1 MDKLIDA
8 ISEYARDTENAEKNY
23 NLAMLYE
30 SIGQYAAAVSY
41 FLRAAERTEDKD
53 LSYECLL
60 KVALCY
66 DRHANRH
73 NTVRGIYKH
82 AITFLPRR
90 PEAYYFLAKFEN
102 YYQNFPD
109 GYLIAQLG
117 LEFADFSSPSLRDP
131 MEYLGK
137 PGLIFEKAVA
147 SWWWGKGRESRELF
161 HYLADNHRTDLPDRL
176 IAAVQDNIARLGSG
190 PESQAVRVYKKNMHD
205 KLRIKFDGSDTIE
218 RNWSQVYQDMFVLS
232 MLNGKRN
239 GTYLEIG
246 SCDAYHNNNTALL
259 EQNFDW
265 TGTGIEIDAKYIPMH
280 VASRKNKV
288 LCCDATKV
296 NYDVILSEIAVD
308 GVVDYLQL
316 DCEPAKSTFEAL
328 LAIPFDKYKFAVI
341 TYEHDYYVDI
351 TRTYRTKSR
360 NYLKSLG
367 YVLVANDISA
377 DGISNFE
384 DWWVHPELVDATILE
399 KMTDVSTGIKHVE
412 KYMLSEKT

>member
-1 MDKLIDA
+1 MDELINA

-23 NLAMLYE
+23 TLAMLYE
-30 SIGQYAAAVSY
+30 KIGQYAAAVSF

-82 AITFLPRR
+82 AITFLPKR
-90 PEAYYFLAKFEN
+90 PEAYYFLAKFDN
-102 YYQNFPD
+102 FYQNFPD

-117 LEFADFSSPSLRDP
+117 LEFADFNGPKLRDN
-131 MEYLGK
+131 MDYLGK

-147 SWWWGKGRESRELF
+147 SWWWGKGQETRSLF
-161 HYLADNHRTDLPDRL
+161 RYLVDNHYGDMPDRM
-176 IAAVQDNIARLGSG
+176 IAAIQDNVARIGSG
-190 PESQAVRVYKKNMHD
+190 PDSQAVRTYEKNKHHR
-205 KLRIKFDGSDTIE
+205 LRFKFDGSKSIE
-218 RNWSQVYQDMFVLS
+218 RNYSQVYQDMFVLS

-239 GTYLEIG
+239 GRYLEIG
-246 SCDAYHNNNTALL
+246 SCDPYHNNNTALL
-259 EQNFDW
+259 EQKFDW
-265 TGTGIEIDAKYIPMH
+265 VGTGVEIDPKYIPMH
-280 VASRKNKV
+280 LSARKNKV
-288 LCCDATKV
+288 LCHDATKI
-296 NYDVILSEIAVD
+296 NYDTILQELAVD
-308 GVVDYLQL
+308 GVIDYLQL
-316 DCEPAKSTFEAL
+316 DCEPAKSTFETM

-341 TYEHDYYVDI
+341 TYEHDYYVDV

-367 YVLVANDISA
+367 YVLVANDIST

-384 DWWVHPELVDATILE
+384 DWWVHPDLVDADILA
-399 KMTDVSTGIKHVE
+399 KMTDISDRTKHVE
-412 KYMLSEKT
+412 HYMLSGK